1 MSSLQTIFIPSL
13 RVSKLTL
20 RPSMGVQDFNAVLV
34 NKPMR
39 AFDLRRRRASKLQG
53 TENHLLFV
61 QSREVFSPKAKYVG
75 NGTVYSPRMQGFRER
90 FNGSFSTC
98 AFFLSSIGDQ
108 LASTAAMRAEMTV
121 DESSLTKLSS
131 FPS

>member
-20 RPSMGVQDFNAVLV
+20 RPSMGVQDLNAVLV
-34 NKPMR
+34 KPMR
-39 AFDLRRRRASKLQG
+39 SFDLRRRRASKLQG

-75 NGTVYSPRMQGFRER
+75 NGTVYSPRMQGFRRR
-90 FNGSFSTC
+90 FNGSFSAC

-121 DESSLTKLSS
+121 DESSLTKLIS